1 MKDGRVVVKDALN
14 HRQPSRVPMDFGGS
28 SCSGMHCSV
37 VEALRE
43 RYHLDKRPVK
53 VHEPFQMLGL
63 VEDDLREAMGVDTA
77 IAMPLGTMMGDRVD
91 ADGPWREWRTNW
103 GQTVL
108 IPGDM
113 RVGRKPDGGWVVYP
127 QGDEG
132 APPCAEMPASGY
144 FFDAVIRQEDFD
156 EDDPDVDDNTEEYQP
171 LSDEDVARTGR
182 AARAAAATG
191 CAVVA
196 GLPGTAIGDIA
207 FVPGMALKRPK
218 GIRDVT
224 EWYVSTVS
232 RPEFLHRVFER
243 QTEVALANLAR
254 IAAEVGD
261 AYDVVFVCGTDF
273 GTQISTFC
281 SKETLVDL
289 YVPYYKRI
297 NDWIHAH
304 TPWKTWKHSCGA
316 VEGFLET
323 FIDAGFDVLNPVQCS
338 ATGMEPE
345 HLKRTYGE
353 RLVFWGAGVD
363 TQKTLPFGTPEEVR
377 AEVLERCR
385 IFSVGGGFVFNAIHN
400 VQARTPTAN
409 MVALLDAVKEFNRAG
424 G

>member
-1 MKDGRVVVKDALN
+1 V
-14 HRQPSRVPMDFGGS
+14 
-28 SCSGMHCSV
+28 HCSV

-43 RYHLDKRPVK
+43 HYHLDKRPVK

-63 VEDDLREAMGVDTA
+63 IEDDLREAMSVDAA
-77 IAMPLGTMMGDRVD
+77 IAMPLGTMMGNRVD

-113 RVGRKPDGGWVVYP
+113 RVCRKPDGGWVVYP
-127 QGDEG
+127 QGD
-132 APPCAEMPASGY
+132 ADVPACAEMPASGF

-156 EDDPDVDDNTEEYQP
+156 EDDPDVDDNTEEYQI
-171 LSDEDVARTGR
+171 LSDGDIARTGK
-182 AARAAAATG
+182 AAREAAATG

-218 GIRDVT
+218 GIRDVA
-224 EWYVSTVS
+224 EWYMSTVS

-243 QTEVALANLAR
+243 QTEVALANLER

-273 GTQISTFC
+273 GTQSSTFC
-281 SKETLVDL
+281 SKDTLVEL

-316 VEGFLET
+316 VEGFIGT

-338 ATGMEPE
+338 ATGMDPE
-345 HLKRTYGE
+345 LLKRTYGD
-353 RLVFWGAGVD
+353 RIVFWGAGVD

-377 AEVLERCR
+377 AQALERCR
-385 IFSVGGGFVFNAIHN
+385 IFSTNGGFVFNAIHN
-400 VQARTPTAN
+400 VQALTPVAN
-409 MVALLDAVKEFNRAG
+409 MVALLDAVKEFNTAG
-424 G
+424 K